1 MQVIDEDEYT
11 PEVDYGAG
19 THSLT
24 KEKIGTRY
32 VLVAV
37 RALVN
42 PNDPKDVQAVH
53 ALQDAI
59 KVDQPGGPG
68 KFRTPNWDQASQ
80 KTVRDGLLTLAAT
93 VPDTGEC
100 LARGASSIRC
110 GI

>member
-19 THSLT
+19 SHLLT

-42 PNDPKDVQAVH
+42 PNDAKDVQAVH

-68 KFRTPNWDQASQ
+68 KFKTPNWDQASQ

-93 VPDTGEC
+93 VPDTKG
-100 LARGASSIRC
+100 LFGARAPSIPSD
-110 GI
+110 I